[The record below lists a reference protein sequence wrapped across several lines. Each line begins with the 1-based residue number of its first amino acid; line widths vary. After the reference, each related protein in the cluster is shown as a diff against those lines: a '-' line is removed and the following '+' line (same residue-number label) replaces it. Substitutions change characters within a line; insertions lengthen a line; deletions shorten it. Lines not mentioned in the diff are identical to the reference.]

1 MPEFISLIK
10 KAAIDAYEQAS
21 PMDALTGKVESTEP
35 VSIRI
40 SEKIILNA
48 DRLILTKNVTDHYI
62 TAEVN
67 HITGYTACGDGSHSH
82 SYSGT
87 KKYFVKNGLKNG
99 DRVLLIRCGGGQTYI
114 VLEKL
119 GGDGDDA

>member
-67 HITGYTACGDGSHSH
+67 HTTGYTACGDGTHSH

-87 KKYFVKNGLKNG
+87 KKYFVKNGLKKG